1 MSAGPYGAMST
12 EKEYIIFCDES
23 DRRGVYFSNFYGGV
37 RVGSRALPLVVEVLG
52 KRKVDLGLT
61 SEVKWEKTDLKIVD
75 RYERMVEAF
84 FNEIALGRLFV
95 RIMFTQNARVATG
108 LTTEHHD
115 ESYFILYYQF
125 LKHAF
130 GLRHIPPHT
139 PFPRLR
145 VYLDEMGETREKV
158 AKFRGFVGGLRN
170 DRYIRATGLILEE
183 HDITEVRSH
192 DHLLMQCLDVVLG
205 SMSFRLNNKHLLRD
219 PVTGQR
225 GKRTVA
231 KERLYEFIL
240 GQIKRVTG
248 KPFFNIG
255 ITTGLSRNPEAR
267 WADPYL
273 HWLFQ
278 PREHKFDGTKTKP

>member
-1 MSAGPYGAMST
+1 
-12 EKEYIIFCDES
+12 
-23 DRRGVYFSNFYGGV
+23 
-37 RVGSRALPLVVEVLG
+37 
-52 KRKVDLGLT
+52 
-61 SEVKWEKTDLKIVD
+61 
-75 RYERMVEAF
+75 
-84 FNEIALGRLFV
+84 
-95 RIMFTQNARVATG
+95 
-108 LTTEHHD
+108 
-115 ESYFILYYQF
+115 
-125 LKHAF
+125 
-130 GLRHIPPHT
+130 
-139 PFPRLR
+139 
-145 VYLDEMGETREKV
+145 MGETREKV

>member
-84 FNEIALGRLFV
+84 FDEIALGRLFV

-108 LTTEHHD
+108 LTTEHYD

-130 GLRHIPPHT
+130 GLRHIPPT
-139 PFPRLR
+139 L
-145 VYLDEMGETREKV
+145 L
-158 AKFRGFVGGLRN
+158 FR
-170 DRYIRATGLILEE
+170 DCACT
-183 HDITEVRSH
+183 
-192 DHLLMQCLDVVLG
+192 
-205 SMSFRLNNKHLLRD
+205 
-219 PVTGQR
+219 
-225 GKRTVA
+225 
-231 KERLYEFIL
+231 
-240 GQIKRVTG
+240 
-248 KPFFNIG
+248 
-255 ITTGLSRNPEAR
+255 
-267 WADPYL
+267 
-273 HWLFQ
+273 
-278 PREHKFDGTKTKP
+278 